1 MNLYSETFCATFPSP
16 AIIVKRMAATEL
28 LDNKITETKNTK
40 ASNTLKNLPN
50 VTPPIF
56 IQYSLICK
64 FCQSYIMMEEA
75 NRDLLPLALRL
86 VLDNIRKGLYNDSG
100 RKKRELAKNL
110 LFEISCF
117 CEVKSAACYTFWRSP
132 NSRVI

>member
-1 MNLYSETFCATFPSP
+1 
-16 AIIVKRMAATEL
+16 MAATEL

-117 CEVKSAACYTFWRSP
+117 LRSEIG
-132 NSRVI
+132 SVLHVLAFAK

>member
-117 CEVKSAACYTFWRSP
+117 LRSEIG
-132 NSRVI
+132 SVLHVLAFAK

>member
-1 MNLYSETFCATFPSP
+1 MYSETFCATFPSP

-117 CEVKSAACYTFWRSP
+117 LRSEIG
-132 NSRVI
+132 SVLHVLAFAK

>member
-1 MNLYSETFCATFPSP
+1 MYSETFCATFPSP

-28 LDNKITETKNTK
+28 LDNKITETENTK

-117 CEVKSAACYTFWRSP
+117 LRSEIG
-132 NSRVI
+132 SVLHVLAFAK